1 MIRSRIENGSSGDT
15 EVTVL
20 DGDARWDALLSDPRT
35 PSALDELWQ
44 EAQEDVKAGRAQEIT
59 GDSFDA

>member
-1 MIRSRIENGSSGDT
+1 M
-15 EVTVL
+15 TVL
-20 DGDARWDALLSDPRT
+20 DADARWDALLSDPRT